1 MRELIFVPQNER
13 GFMDAITAATAKG
26 ARSIRLHLAGPL
38 GESVATAAHERFASE
53 IVKQTAPIE
62 VLTDTDSEKL
72 SSTLMGFLARDDV
85 TVIAP
90 ATDRYWALR
99 SLFLISIPKSGTHLL
114 TELARALGY
123 ADGDECPATAERGH
137 WHYLEFTNSHTAATD
152 FFVDTVRRRP
162 YGNRDHP
169 FRHHPSLFIYR
180 NPLDIVASEANYYQE
195 DGATVFA
202 GYLET
207 LSYEERLLRLIDDP
221 WVLGSIRDR
230 VAKFAGWLEV
240 SSVIPVSFEEL
251 VGPQGGG
258 DAKAQEDVI
267 WSLMLRLHVPG
278 KPSDVANKVFN
289 PNSPTFRHGRIGG
302 HVKRFTPRAWEKFHG
317 LRHDFM
323 TVYGFE
329 AKPKSGPWLP
339 SRAPEFRQR
348 VPRYSH
354 IDPGATPIMVRK
366 NFLRH
371 NIIRYQGHYY
381 AIPQGHPHGDLTTAP
396 PEARAQFPQADDLTT
411 LEWLVHTL
419 LSAQFMKNQ
428 PAAPT
433 RPAVVRGETGT

>member
-13 GFMDAITAATAKG
+13 SFMEAIASEAAKN
-26 ARSIRLHLAGPL
+26 ARSIRLHPVGPL
-38 GESVATAAHERFASE
+38 GETVAKAVRERFADAM
-53 IVKQTAPIE
+53 VDQAAPIE
-62 VLTDTDSEKL
+62 VLTDIDSATL
-72 SSTLMGFLARDDV
+72 SAALMEFLDRDDV

-90 ATDRYWALR
+90 ATDRYWTLR

-207 LSYEERLLRLIDDP
+207 LSYEERLLRLIDDQ

-230 VAKFAGWLEV
+230 VSKFAGWLEV

-258 DAKAQEDVI
+258 DAKVQEDVI

-278 KPSDVANKVFN
+278 KPTDVANKVFN

-302 HVKRFTPRAWEKFHG
+302 HDKRFTPSAWQKFNG

-329 AKPKSGPWLP
+329 EKPKSGPWLP
-339 SRAPEFRQR
+339 SRALEFRRR

-354 IDPGATPIMVRK
+354 VDPGKTPVMVRK

-371 NIIRYQGHYY
+371 NITRYQGRYY
-381 AIPQGHPHGDLTTAP
+381 AIPQGHPHSDLATAP
-396 PEARAQFPQADDLTT
+396 PEVRAQFPQADDLTT

-419 LSAQFMKNQ
+419 LAMQFMNNQ
-428 PAAPT
+428 PNASGPPVAI
-433 RPAVVRGETGT
+433 RRETGT